1 MTVGFITITEE
12 RWRSIVADAPA
23 VALNDPLS
31 MRSETRWDLQT
42 GTFELCYH
50 DSANAIQTV
59 SGLIQNVSDQGLMI
73 RAQGSIEC
81 NTPVLMRLELEDE
94 NVMLCGVVRHC
105 SLSVGSYKIGVRLL
119 FDDDAV
125 LNFG

>member
-1 MTVGFITITEE
+1 MAVGYITISEDQ
-12 RWRSIVADAPA
+12 WRSIVSKAPA
-23 VALNDPLS
+23 VAVNDPLAQ
-31 MRSETRWDLQT
+31 RSETRWELQT

-50 DSANAIQTV
+50 DNFNVIQTV

-73 RAQGSIEC
+73 RAQGEIAC

-94 NVMLCGVVRHC
+94 LTMLCGIVRHC
-105 SLSVGSYKIGVRLL
+105 SMSVGSYKIGVRLL

-125 LNFG
+125 LQFG